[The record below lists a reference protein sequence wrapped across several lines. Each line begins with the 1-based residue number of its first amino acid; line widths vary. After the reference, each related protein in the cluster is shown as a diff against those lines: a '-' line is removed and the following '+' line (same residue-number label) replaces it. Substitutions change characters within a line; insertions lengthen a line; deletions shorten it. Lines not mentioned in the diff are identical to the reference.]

1 MIRMVTFNFS
11 VAVLSLAEDC
21 FGRNT
26 GQPTALT
33 HMYARRLQYEGFNV
47 LLVNTIICILFT
59 TVYFIW
65 FYEK

>member
-1 MIRMVTFNFS
+1 MICMVTFNFS

-33 HMYARRLQYEGFNV
+33 HMYARRLQHEGFNV
-47 LLVNTIICILFT
+47 LLVNTIIFILSTSVFHL
-59 TVYFIW
+59 VI
-65 FYEK
+65 